1 MPKVLH
7 VISGLEVGGAQTM
20 LAHLTDRLDR
30 TRIQSVVV
38 DLIPGPMASRF
49 EANGTPSFSLGMR
62 RGVPDPRAFFR
73 LCAIIAREQPD
84 VIQTWLYHAD
94 LLGLLAAR
102 FKGVGATSWN
112 IRASNFPAD
121 QTLLAVTRRALAALS
136 PIPDLVIVN
145 SQSGRSYHERLGYRP
160 RRWALIPNGFE
171 TERFRP
177 DPKARAA
184 GRALL
189 GIDAATPIVAMIARF
204 DPMKDYRT
212 FFEASRLFSAERPDV
227 RFVVAGNG
235 VDEHNARISE
245 WLSTAGI
252 NRERYRLLGVQPAI
266 ETLLPS
272 FDLVSL
278 SSAYGEGF
286 PNVIGEAMAAGVP
299 CVATDVGDVR
309 WLIGDTGRVVP
320 PRSPGLL
327 ANAWAELLSLDE
339 ETRRAF
345 GARARLRIERDF
357 ALDRIVGMYADAFTE
372 LGEASRVRRRS
383 RRSRVTR
390 R

>member
-20 LAHLTDRLDR
+20 LARLTERLDR
-30 TRIQSVVV
+30 ARTQSVVV
-38 DLIPGPMASRF
+38 DLTSGPVASRI
-49 EANGTPSFSLGMR
+49 AASGTPVFSLKMR

-73 LCAIIAREQPD
+73 LCAIIRQEQPD

-94 LLGLLAAR
+94 LLGLLAGK
-102 FKGVGATSWN
+102 FKGVGAVAWN

-121 QTLLAVTRRALAALS
+121 ETSPLLAVTLRALVALS

-145 SQSGRSYHERLGYRP
+145 SQSGKIVHERLGYRP
-160 RRWALIPNGFE
+160 RRWTVIPNGFE
-171 TERFRP
+171 IERFRP
-177 DPKARAA
+177 NPKARASA
-184 GRALL
+184 RTAF
-189 GIDAATPIVAMIARF
+189 GIDAAAPVVGMIARF
-204 DPMKDYRT
+204 DPMKDSPT
-212 FFEASRLFSAERPDV
+212 FFEASRLLSIERPEA

-235 VDEHNARISE
+235 MDEHNPQIAE

-252 NRERYRLLGVQPAI
+252 DRDRYRLIGVQDAV

-272 FDLVSL
+272 FDLATL

-320 PRSPGLL
+320 PRSPALL
-327 ANAWAELLSLDE
+327 ANAWSELLGLDN
-339 ETRRAF
+339 ETRRAL
-345 GARARLRIERDF
+345 GARARQRIERDF
-357 ALDRIVGMYADAFTE
+357 GLDRIVGLYDQAFTE
-372 LGEASRVRRRS
+372 LGEMSRARRRNRRS
-383 RRSRVTR
+383 RA
-390 R
+390 